1 MRPASGRLAR
11 ARRLGTACR
20 STVVGGGAAVEA
32 FEVAVAA
39 PRTEARGNLAA
50 GRSIHGRP
58 GRILAARLRRGV
70 SGLERRL
77 RLPTADAKARE
88 QCPRPPASTPRLQK
102 FKGLVRGKAKYTTR
116 PITAAATGA
125 ELQPTEPLGRSHSA
139 YLLARRPQNPAK
151 SGAAAVLGAIL
162 AARPRSERAP

>member
-11 ARRLGTACR
+11 ARRLGTARR

-50 GRSIHGRP
+50 GRSIHGP
-58 GRILAARLRRGV
+58 GRILAARLRRGG

-77 RLPTADAKARE
+77 RLPTADAKARD
-88 QCPRPPASTPRLQK
+88 QCPRPPTSTLRLQK
-102 FKGLVRGKAKYTTR
+102 FKGLVRGKAKYTR
-116 PITAAATGA
+116 RAPITAAATGA

-162 AARPRSERAP
+162 AARPRSERAL